1 MAHFQS
7 TNNIDEQI
15 TVDTTLFMFP
25 VAFNIQQHMMVLL
38 HLQMFKS
45 TAPHA
50 QYTLLNTDT
59 HTHTVTRIVIQ
70 SNVRN

>member
-25 VAFNIQQHMMVLL
+25 VAFNI
-38 HLQMFKS
+38 
-45 TAPHA
+45 
-50 QYTLLNTDT
+50 
-59 HTHTVTRIVIQ
+59 
-70 SNVRN
+70 